1 MSLLQIT
8 EKNND
13 GLSLHN
19 SKNNLDQTLA
29 NDIPDPLPD
38 NSGFSMLICGASGSG
53 KTTALYS
60 MMSAK
65 KKNGVRQSYRKC
77 FHHIYIVSPTM
88 ANQSI
93 KNDPFKTLPENQVHR
108 SLTLKVLEDLEE
120 EIQKNREDGKH
131 SVIIFDD
138 VGSQLRKSQ
147 AIDKKLTQMIQN
159 RRHDFTS
166 YFILLQKFKDAGTG
180 IRNNISHF
188 MTYKPKNRVER
199 DSITNELLPFKNNK
213 SEQLLNYVFEN
224 DDKFSYL
231 FVDMSLKK
239 TNKFR
244 FFKKFNLLELED
256 LESGIK
262 N

>member
-1 MSLLQIT
+1 
-8 EKNND
+8 
-13 GLSLHN
+13 
-19 SKNNLDQTLA
+19 
-29 NDIPDPLPD
+29 
-38 NSGFSMLICGASGSG
+38 
-53 KTTALYS
+53 
-60 MMSAK
+60 
-65 KKNGVRQSYRKC
+65 
-77 FHHIYIVSPTM
+77 M
-88 ANQSI
+88 ANKSI
-93 KNDPFKTLPENQVHR
+93 KNDPFKTLPENQIHR
-108 SLTLKVLEDLEE
+108 SLSLKVLEDLEE
-120 EIQKNREDGKH
+120 EIQNNREDGKH

-199 DSITNELLPFKNNK
+199 DAITNELLPFKNNK

-256 LESGIK
+256 LEAGIK

>member
-1 MSLLQIT
+1 MSLQIT
-8 EKNND
+8 EKTND
-13 GLSLHN
+13 CVCLHN
-19 SKNNLDQTLA
+19 SKNNLDKILA
-29 NDIPDPLPD
+29 NDIPEPLP
-38 NSGFSMLICGASGSG
+38 NYSGFSMLICGASGSG

-65 KKNGVRQSYRKC
+65 KAKGKRQSYKKC

-93 KNDPFKTLPENQVHR
+93 KNDPFKTIPQNQVHR
-108 SLTLKVLEDLEE
+108 TLSLKVLEDLEE
-120 EIQKNREDGKH
+120 QIKENREEGKH

-188 MTYKPKNRVER
+188 MTYKPKNRIER
-199 DSITNELLPFKNNK
+199 DAITNELLPFKHQV

-224 DDKFSYL
+224 EDKYSYL
-231 FVDMSLKK
+231 FVDMSLKQ

-256 LESGIK
+256 VEAGIK

>member
-1 MSLLQIT
+1 MSLQIK
-8 EKNND
+8 ENSNNM
-13 GLSLHN
+13 LTLHN
-19 SKNNLDQTLA
+19 SKNNLDQILA
-29 NDIPDPLPD
+29 SDIPEPLPQH
-38 NSGFSMLICGASGSG
+38 SGFSMLICGASGSG

-60 MMSAK
+60 MMSAR

-88 ANQSI
+88 ANKSI

-108 SLTLKVLEDLEE
+108 TLSLKVLEDLEE
-120 EIQKNREDGKH
+120 EIQTNREEGQH

-199 DSITNELLPFKNNK
+199 DSICNELLPFKNNK

-224 DDKFSYL
+224 DDNFSYL

-256 LESGIK
+256 LDAGIK